1 MSWDDLLAGLGL
13 GALVALVAL
22 RAGKALRRRA
32 TPVGAQAS

>member
-22 RAGKALRRRA
+22 RAGKAPPPGHAGRR
-32 TPVGAQAS
+32 PAS